1 MPAKTL
7 ADLVKDWGGFEKLV
21 ADLSQTGEV
30 TVEHNV
36 SLTGRSGAARQIDVL
51 IRHKQGL
58 IEHLV
63 IVECKY
69 WNSSVERLHV
79 DALATTVR
87 EVGASRGVIIST
99 AAAFQRGA
107 IEQAR
112 HDAIELFRVREPT
125 VEEWGRPG
133 RHIDFYL
140 HVLSVALGPLRIEG
154 TFTIDPLRPTSTTL
168 ALSLGDGASESH
180 TPAICDG
187 RPETRPLSSS

>member
-30 TVEHNV
+30 TVATPT
-36 SLTGRSGAARQIDVL
+36 LPGARRQIDVL

-63 IVECKY
+63 VVECKY
-69 WNSSVERLHV
+69 WNSFVERLHV

-99 AAAFQRGA
+99 ADFQPGA

-112 HDAIELFRVREPT
+112 HEKVCQRRFR
-125 VEEWGRPG
+125 GR
-133 RHIDFYL
+133 
-140 HVLSVALGPLRIEG
+140 RI
-154 TFTIDPLRPTSTTL
+154 TQL
-168 ALSLGDGASESH
+168 
-180 TPAICDG
+180 
-187 RPETRPLSSS
+187 